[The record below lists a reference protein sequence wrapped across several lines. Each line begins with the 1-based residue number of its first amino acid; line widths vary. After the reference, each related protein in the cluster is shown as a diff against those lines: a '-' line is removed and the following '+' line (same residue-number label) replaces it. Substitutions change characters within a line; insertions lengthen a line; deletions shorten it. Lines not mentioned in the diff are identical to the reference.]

1 MLIIIIIRRRRMDQ
15 VKFVE
20 DCLYKIWS
28 GHFKFF
34 KGCLTQILIGPL
46 FNTLTQMIVSLTSF
60 TNWLFIKFHSKLYFL
75 FSFDSRVIWF
85 FWFYQPPGFWYLQH
99 QIKAFH
105 VMIRSI
111 YRLNSNVI
119 SHRKSSDEIARVKS
133 VFVLRPLS
141 FPSGGAKTLVLN
153 TEV

>member
-1 MLIIIIIRRRRMDQ
+1 MLIIIIRRRRRRMDQ

-111 YRLNSNVI
+111 CLLNSKVI
-119 SHRKSSDEIARVKS
+119 SHRKSSDEIARVKPS
-133 VFVLRPLS
+133 VHSLTRIEKRFDQ
-141 FPSGGAKTLVLN
+141 
-153 TEV
+153 